1 VSSLKESIQADMKA
15 ALRAGEKTRLAVIRM
30 VLANIQRREVD
41 DRVKLDDTGVLQ
53 IIDKLVKQGLE
64 SAQQFSD
71 GGRDD
76 LVQKELAEVA
86 VLKTY
91 LPEPLTESQLEAL
104 LDEVIEATGAQSI
117 RDMGKVMNAIRE
129 QAQGRVDMG
138 IVGGRVK
145 AKLAG

>member
-15 ALRAGEKTRLAVIRM
+15 ALRAGEKARLAVIRM

-41 DRVKLDDTGVLQ
+41 DRVKLDDTDVLQ

-104 LDEVIEATGAQSI
+104 LDEVIAATGAQSI

>member
-1 VSSLKESIQADMKA
+1 MSSLKESIQADMKA
-15 ALRAGEKTRLAVIRM
+15 ALRAGEKARLAVIRM

-41 DRVKLDDTGVLQ
+41 DRVKLDDTDVLQ

-104 LDEVIEATGAQSI
+104 LDEVIAATGAQSI